1 MYPKCGEI
9 KKAKRLFDEMPEK
22 ETASWN
28 TLINGFAVNGHGEE
42 ALEIFLDMQ
51 TGNFMPN
58 NITFIGVLS
67 ACNHCGLVEEGKGGL
82 KLWRASGSSHRLSI
96 MVAW

>member
-1 MYPKCGEI
+1 
-9 KKAKRLFDEMPEK
+9 MPEK

-67 ACNHCGLVEEGKGGL
+67 TCYHCGLVEEGKSWFKAMEGFGL
-82 KLWRASGSSHRLSI
+82 IPQIEHLTLLQSLNHMMGEGSY
-96 MVAW
+96 